1 MAFVENLPGKTNTR
15 IVQGGT
21 SLSGRMR
28 RNLMEKISR
37 LPLCCTTAGLIW
49 LPDREEPMEK
59 REVSDVKIP
68 MKAIAILLAFLLAA
82 GTAGSAAAE
91 TRLMVVSD
99 LHYLDPSLYQGSGLF
114 LQALRQGDGKITQYG
129 EELLAALYQEI
140 LREKPDALVVTGDL
154 TFNGEK
160 ASHLAL
166 AGWFGTVEGAGVPVW
181 ILPGNHDIN
190 TVSPVGF
197 TGNAY
202 YRTENVTP
210 EEFASIY
217 AGFMAPEGA
226 GFSYTAKI
234 SDRLWVAM
242 TDVAWYQDQA
252 QTFGLFSEDHAFWLE
267 DALKS
272 AREAG
277 AQVITASHHSLLLHT
292 EFSRENFLMLSGEKM
307 AALARQYGV
316 RLHLSGHLHIQHI
329 AREDGLADAALG
341 AFCIWP
347 HRYAVVTLRDD
358 GGLVYDSKS
367 LSKQFLPEGFWET
380 SREWFCG
387 ITREKAAASLDAADG
402 NAGLMADYA
411 ARFNLA
417 YFSGAYRREDPSWT
431 EDPAYALWEAHPESA
446 FWAYMKLVMNEP
458 TGDNL
463 HWEYI
468 P

>member
-1 MAFVENLPGKTNTR
+1 MKKKRFRAKTA
-15 IVQGGT
+15 VKVLAV
-21 SLSGRMR
+21 LS
-28 RNLMEKISR
+28 
-37 LPLCCTTAGLIW
+37 
-49 LPDREEPMEK
+49 
-59 REVSDVKIP
+59 
-68 MKAIAILLAFLLAA
+68 AFLLAA
-82 GTAGSAAAE
+82 GVPGSAAAD
-91 TRLMVVSD
+91 TRLMVISD
-99 LHYLDPSLYQGSGLF
+99 LHYLAPSLYQNSELF
-114 LQALRQGDGKITQYG
+114 LQALRQGDGKITQYS
-129 EELLAALYQEI
+129 EELLSALYQEI
-140 LREKPDALVVTGDL
+140 LREKPDALIVTGDL

-166 AGWFGTVEGAGVPVW
+166 ADWFRTVESAGVPVW

-202 YRTENVTP
+202 FRVENVTP

-217 AGFMAPEGA
+217 ADFMATEGA
-226 GFSYTAKI
+226 GFSYAAKI

-252 QTFGLFSEDHAFWLE
+252 QTFGWFSEGHASWLE
-267 DALKS
+267 DVLKS

-277 AQVITASHHSLLLHT
+277 AQVVTASHHSLLLHT
-292 EFSRENFLMLSGEKM
+292 EFSRDNFLMLSGEKM

-329 AREDGLADAALG
+329 ARESNLADAALG
-341 AFCIWP
+341 AFCLWP
-347 HRYAVVTLRDD
+347 HRYAVVTLREDS
-358 GGLVYDSKS
+358 GLVYDSKS

-417 YFSGAYRREDPSWT
+417 YFSGTYRQDDPSWT

>member
-1 MAFVENLPGKTNTR
+1 
-15 IVQGGT
+15 
-21 SLSGRMR
+21 
-28 RNLMEKISR
+28 ME
-37 LPLCCTTAGLIW
+37 
-49 LPDREEPMEK
+49 
-59 REVSDVKIP
+59 
-68 MKAIAILLAFLLAA
+68 
-82 GTAGSAAAE
+82 
-91 TRLMVVSD
+91 
-99 LHYLDPSLYQGSGLF
+99 
-114 LQALRQGDGKITQYG
+114 
-129 EELLAALYQEI
+129 
-140 LREKPDALVVTGDL
+140 
-154 TFNGEK
+154 
-160 ASHLAL
+160 
-166 AGWFGTVEGAGVPVW
+166 
-181 ILPGNHDIN
+181 
-190 TVSPVGF
+190 
-197 TGNAY
+197 
-202 YRTENVTP
+202 
-210 EEFASIY
+210 
-217 AGFMAPEGA
+217 PEGT

-234 SDRLWVAM
+234 SSTLWIAM

-252 QTFGLFSEDHAFWLE
+252 QTFGWFSEDHASWLE
-267 DALKS
+267 GTLKH

-277 AQVITASHHSLLLHT
+277 AQVITASHHSLLPHT
-292 EFSRENFLMLSGEKM
+292 EFSRDNFLMLSGEKM

-329 AREDGLADAALG
+329 ARTDGLADAALG
-341 AFCIWP
+341 AFCLWP
-347 HRYAVVTLRDD
+347 HRYAVVTLREDS
-358 GGLVYDSKS
+358 GLVYDSKS

-417 YFSGAYRREDPSWT
+417 YFSGTYRQDDPSWT